1 MKKNIILTILIITL
15 VLFSSCKAK
24 EEITTEQMTAVP
36 NNLTDKFSY
45 VYGQKIASSF
55 ASSNEEINLEYVIN
69 GIEDAIKGL
78 NHYNVS
84 ETNEVIN
91 LYQKEAIKNEEVRIK
106 QEETFQLDFLNSF
119 LNTNKKRK
127 GIISIDDKLQYL
139 ILKENSQG
147 VEANINSN
155 VTLEYEIKILSGDI
169 KDSTYDKGEQLT
181 VDIRNT
187 FLGFREIV
195 RRMREGERFRAWIH
209 PDYAFSNSGYG
220 NIPPNELLIVDI
232 ELISVNNI

>member
-1 MKKNIILTILIITL
+1 MKNIILTILITL
-15 VLFSSCKAK
+15 ILFSSCK
-24 EEITTEQMTAVP
+24 EEETIPEQMTVEP
-36 NNLTDKFSY
+36 TNLTDKFSY

-55 ASSNEEINLEYVIN
+55 ASSNDEINLEYVIN
-69 GIEDAIKGL
+69 GIEDAIIGL

-91 LYQKEAIKNEEVRIK
+91 SYQKEAIKNEEVRIK
-106 QEETFQLDFLNSF
+106 KEETFQLEFLNSF

-127 GIISIDDKLQYL
+127 DIISIDDKLQYL
-139 ILKENSQG
+139 IIKENPSG
-147 VEANINSN
+147 EKANINSN

-169 KDSTYDKGEQLT
+169 KDSTYEKGEKLT
-181 VDIRNT
+181 VDIENT

-195 RRMREGERFRAWIH
+195 IRMREGERFRAWIH

-220 NIPPNELLIVDI
+220 NIMPNELLIVDI

>member
-1 MKKNIILTILIITL
+1 MKNIILTILITL
-15 VLFSSCKAK
+15 ILFSSCK
-24 EEITTEQMTAVP
+24 EEETIPEQMTVEP
-36 NNLTDKFSY
+36 TNLTDKFSY

-55 ASSNEEINLEYVIN
+55 ASSNDEINLEYVIN
-69 GIEDAIKGL
+69 GIEDAIIGL

-91 LYQKEAIKNEEVRIK
+91 SYQKEAIKNEEVRIK
-106 QEETFQLDFLNSF
+106 KEETFQLEFLNSF
-119 LNTNKKRK
+119 LSTNKKRK
-127 GIISIDDKLQYL
+127 DIISIDDKLQYL
-139 ILKENSQG
+139 IIKENPSG
-147 VEANINSN
+147 EKANINSN

-169 KDSTYDKGEQLT
+169 KDSTYEKGEKLT
-181 VDIRNT
+181 VDIENT

-195 RRMREGERFRAWIH
+195 IRMREGERFRAWIH

-220 NIPPNELLIVDI
+220 NIMPNELLIVDI